1 MTHTYLFLRSI
12 IDTFAMNMIA
22 ILISTHLT
30 HTHHAYNCSSV
41 KTPPLPSKRLLYNDV
56 TPTNFNNRLGEYH
69 MSKQNPAVLDRM
81 YSSPS
86 SPQKEQLYKTV
97 SPLVNHTARLN
108 GSGIALRNCRSPL
121 HTSLLKQTLGRVRRN
136 SLPGQSSLVH
146 MAVHGSQRH
155 YDSVGV
161 SPVIV
166 KLSSPDGR
174 ESTNRGRSSG
184 GLSLEA
190 SSWKNDE
197 RMLMAAP
204 NPCDKTVVLS
214 ALKQKR

>member
-1 MTHTYLFLRSI
+1 MV
-12 IDTFAMNMIA
+12 A
-22 ILISTHLT
+22 ILISTHLSVVT
-30 HTHHAYNCSSV
+30 HTYHPHNYSSV

-108 GSGIALRNCRSPL
+108 GSGIVLRSCRSPL
-121 HTSLLKQTLGRVRRN
+121 QTSLLRQTLGKVRRN
-136 SLPGQSSLVH
+136 SLPSQSSLVH

-166 KLSSPDGR
+166 KLSSP
-174 ESTNRGRSSG
+174 EPINSRSSR
-184 GLSLEA
+184 GLGLEA
-190 SSWKNDE
+190 SSWQNGE
-197 RMLMAAP
+197 RTSMAAP
-204 NPCDKTVVLS
+204 NPCDKTTVLS

>member
-1 MTHTYLFLRSI
+1 
-12 IDTFAMNMIA
+12 MIA
-22 ILISTHLT
+22 ILISTHLNGVIFART
-30 HTHHAYNCSSV
+30 HIHHAHNYSSV

-108 GSGIALRNCRSPL
+108 GSGIVLRNCRSPL

-136 SLPGQSSLVH
+136 SLPSQSSLVH

-166 KLSSPDGR
+166 KLSSP
-174 ESTNRGRSSG
+174 EPTNRSRSSG
-184 GLSLEA
+184 RLSLEA
-190 SSWKNDE
+190 SSWQNGE
-197 RMLMAAP
+197 RTSMAAP
-204 NPCDKTVVLS
+204 NPCDKTTVLS

>member
-1 MTHTYLFLRSI
+1 MTV
-12 IDTFAMNMIA
+12 
-22 ILISTHLT
+22 ILISTHLNVVIFART
-30 HTHHAYNCSSV
+30 HIDHAHNYSSV
-41 KTPPLPSKRLLYNDV
+41 KTPPLRSKRLLYNDV

-108 GSGIALRNCRSPL
+108 GSGIVLRNCRSPL

-136 SLPGQSSLVH
+136 PLPGLVH
-146 MAVHGSQRH
+146 MAVHGSQRR

-166 KLSSPDGR
+166 KLSSPDSR
-174 ESTNRGRSSG
+174 ESTNRNESSG
-184 GLSLEA
+184 ELSLEA
-190 SSWKNDE
+190 SSWQNDE
-197 RMLMAAP
+197 RTSMAAP
-204 NPCDKTVVLS
+204 NPCDKTTVLS